1 MKVQDNDTHRVS
13 SLGTHGRLSKPVE
26 VGNEYDVEITDRG
39 KSGTTDG
46 IAKIQGLV
54 IFVKDG
60 KVGDKVRVKI
70 TAIGERFAKAELVS
84 LLND

>member
-1 MKVQDNDTHRVS
+1 MTEQDNNTHRVS
-13 SLGTHGRLSKPVE
+13 SLGTHARLSKPVKL
-26 VGNEYDVEITDRG
+26 GNEYDVEITERG

-60 KVGDKVRVKI
+60 KVGDKLRVKI
-70 TAIGERFAKAELVS
+70 TAIGERFAKAERKT
-84 LLND
+84 

>member
-1 MKVQDNDTHRVS
+1 MKVQNNDTHRVS
-13 SLGTHGRLSKPVE
+13 SLGTHGRLSKPVG
-26 VGNEYDVEITDRG
+26 VGNEYDVEISDRG

-60 KVGDKVRVKI
+60 RVGDKVKIKI
-70 TAIGERFAKAELVS
+70 TAIGERYAKAEIVTHS
-84 LLND
+84 

>member
-1 MKVQDNDTHRVS
+1 MKVQNNDTHRVS

-26 VGNEYDVEITDRG
+26 VGNEYDVEISDRG

-54 IFVKDG
+54 IFVKNG
-60 KVGDKVRVKI
+60 RVGDKIRIKI
-70 TAIGERFAKAELVS
+70 TAIGERFAKAEIVTLY
-84 LLND
+84 

>member
-1 MKVQDNDTHRVS
+1 MKVQNNDTHRVS

-26 VGNEYDVEITDRG
+26 VGNEYDVEISDRG
-39 KSGTTDG
+39 KSGTIDG

-60 KVGDKVRVKI
+60 RVGDKVKIKI
-70 TAIGERFAKAELVS
+70 TAIGERFAKAEIVTHS
-84 LLND
+84 

>member
-1 MKVQDNDTHRVS
+1 MKVQNNDTHRVT

-39 KSGTTDG
+39 KSGTNDG

-70 TAIGERFAKAELVS
+70 IAIGERFAKAELVIHP
-84 LLND
+84 

>member
-1 MKVQDNDTHRVS
+1 MKIQNNDTHRVS

-39 KSGTTDG
+39 KSGTNDG

-60 KVGDKVRVKI
+60 RVGDKVRVKI
-70 TAIGERFAKAELVS
+70 IAIGERFAKAELVIHP
-84 LLND
+84 